1 MNNILEIKKKIKIN
15 ACVVL
20 NMCADGGTMK
30 FIETKHLKQGMRL
43 AHPIYSNAGAMLFD
57 RNSKLTRQA
66 IDSVVKFGLLGVYVL
81 EPAEPAP
88 PITAEDLE
96 FERFQTMTVF
106 SIQEEL
112 RHIIDNKKQNKMPV
126 IVANIIKKYGYID
139 GKINFYQNLRGRND
153 FVYKHSLNVAILSAM
168 LTKAMNI
175 RLDEQQQTIIA
186 ALVHDIGKIAISSEL
201 VDSDE
206 MTPEAQRK
214 LLLAQNSGFDIIEY
228 GLSEGK
234 KILRICMQASKLQTH
249 QSIGDGKVM
258 DGANILLVAN
268 RYDEITSMK
277 LGGDSGSEVTAI
289 KEFLDHP
296 QVYNQAVVNALI
308 SCINILTP
316 GIGVEL
322 NTGEEAL
329 VVVENTQNIL
339 RPVVLSFRDNT
350 IIDLSLAFNKDIH
363 IIDIMKTLDNR
374 YVMDMDTLNKV
385 GF

>member
-1 MNNILEIKKKIKIN
+1 
-15 ACVVL
+15 
-20 NMCADGGTMK
+20 MK
-30 FIETKHLKQGMRL
+30 FIQTKDLKEGMRL

-57 RNSKLTRQA
+57 RTSKLTRQT

-88 PITAEDLE
+88 PITKEDLE

-112 RHIIDNKKQNKMPV
+112 RYIIEHKKQSKMPV
-126 IVANIIKKYGYID
+126 IVANIIKKYGYLD

-153 FVYKHSLNVAILSAM
+153 FVYKHSLNVAILCVM
-168 LTKAMNI
+168 LTRVMNI
-175 RLDEQQQTIIA
+175 SLEEQQQTIIA

-206 MTPEAQRK
+206 MTQDAQRR
-214 LLLAQNSGFDIIEY
+214 LLLAQNSGFDIIEFS
-228 GLSEGK
+228 LSEGK
-234 KILRICMQASKLQTH
+234 KICRICMQASKLQIH
-249 QSIGDGKVM
+249 QSAGEGKIV
-258 DGANILLVAN
+258 DGAKILLVAN

-289 KEFLDHP
+289 KEFLDNP
-296 QVYNQAVVNALI
+296 QKYDRAVVTALI
-308 SCINILTP
+308 SCINILMP
-316 GIGVEL
+316 GVGVEL
-322 NTGEEAL
+322 NTGEKAL
-329 VVVENTQNIL
+329 VIVENTQNIL

-350 IIDLSLAFNKDIH
+350 IIDLSLEFNKDIH

-374 YVMDMDTLNKV
+374 YVMDMDTLSKV

>member
-1 MNNILEIKKKIKIN
+1 
-15 ACVVL
+15 
-20 NMCADGGTMK
+20 MCEMCNECSDGGTMK

-206 MTPEAQRK
+206 MTQEAQRK
-214 LLLAQNSGFDIIEY
+214 LLSAQNNGFDIIEY
-228 GLSEGK
+228 GISEGK
-234 KILRICMQASKLQTH
+234 KIHRICVQASKMQTR
-249 QSIGDGKVM
+249 QYIVDGKVM
-258 DGANILLVAN
+258 DGAKILLVAN

-289 KEFLDHP
+289 KEFLDNP
-296 QVYNQAVVNALI
+296 QIYDKAVVNALI

-350 IIDLSLAFNKDIH
+350 IIDLSLASNKDIH

-374 YVMDMDTLNKV
+374 YIMDMDTLNKV
-385 GF
+385 GL